1 MYEIKKIQVSSMAK
15 LCGLASAFAGLIPT
29 ALYLLIFFVFKGGF
43 RYAGYD
49 FFGLIFII
57 VIPLI
62 SALIGYVYGAVVAA
76 IYNLIV
82 PYVGGIR
89 MEIELIEEN
98 KQQ

>member
-15 LCGLASAFAGLIPT
+15 LCGLASAFGGLIPM
-29 ALYLLIFFVFKGGF
+29 AFYLLFYLLLSGDFQHSS
-43 RYAGYD
+43 YD
-49 FFGLIFII
+49 LFGLIFII

-62 SALIGYVYGAVVAA
+62 TALVGYIYGAVVAF

-82 PYVGGIR
+82 PYVGGVR

-98 KQQ
+98 K